1 MLPEEAVPVAG
12 ERVSFER
19 ERGVSAIV
27 VSPEVAYLFVGAQSE
42 PDPITVRQQILDMLA
57 QAGLSISL
65 IKLQRN
71 GLSFAVPVEDLAR
84 THQALSSASL
94 QITVKPRLRVI
105 SIYGQNM
112 RELHGVLAK
121 IAEIL
126 NEAGVAIE
134 QISDAHDRLICL
146 ISAERAQEVVKR
158 IRKAFHLRA
167 EAVRWYDSFSTVR

>member
-1 MLPEEAVPVAG
+1 MLPEESRTLHG

-19 ERGVSAIV
+19 KRGVNAIT
-27 VSPEVAYLFVGAQSE
+27 VSSEVAYLFVRAQTE
-42 PDPITVRQQILDMLA
+42 TDPVRVRQQVLDLLA
-57 QAGLSISL
+57 QAGLSICL
-65 IKLQRN
+65 IKIQRN
-71 GLSFAVPVEDLAR
+71 GLSFAVPANDLAC
-84 THQALSSASL
+84 TYQTLENTPL
-94 QITVKPRLRVI
+94 QITVKPHLRVV

-146 ISAERAQEVVKR
+146 IDSAHADEVVKR
-158 IRKAFHLRA
+158 IRRAFRLRA
-167 EAVRWYDSFSTVR
+167 EAVHWNETSATAK